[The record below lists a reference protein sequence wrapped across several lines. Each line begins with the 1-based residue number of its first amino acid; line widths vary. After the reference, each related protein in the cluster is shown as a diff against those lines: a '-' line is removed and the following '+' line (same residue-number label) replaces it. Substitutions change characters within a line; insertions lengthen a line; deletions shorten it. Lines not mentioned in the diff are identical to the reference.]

1 MGTSGS
7 GAIEAISPRKAL
19 PAAKRQHRSIE
30 LKRQIVEESFA
41 PGASAARVARA
52 HGVNANQVF
61 TWRRLYRQGRLGSV
75 NRAMP
80 GLLAVQVTEPAAT
93 PRVTEIDRMPGG
105 PSAEQSGTIQIEFSK
120 ARVRLSGSIDPK
132 TLRVVLEALRG

>member
-7 GAIEAISPRKAL
+7 TVIEAVSTHKAL
-19 PAAKRQHRSIE
+19 PAAKRQHRSVE

-61 TWRRLYRQGRLGSV
+61 TWRRLYRQGRLGSI
-75 NRAMP
+75 NRAIP
-80 GLLAVQVTEPAAT
+80 GLLAVQVTESAVT
-93 PRVTEIDRMPGG
+93 PRVAETDRKPCI
-105 PSAEQSGTIQIEFSK
+105 PSAERAGTIQIELPK
-120 ARVRLSGSIDPK
+120 GRVRLSGSVDPE
-132 TLRVVLEALRG
+132 TLRVVLGALGG